1 MKIKNKSKKSRKNLK
16 NPVENRTGFV
26 MKCLPEG
33 GATVAYYGQNV
44 LTENFRCFRFV
55 FVILYASNMT
65 VVFV

>member
-1 MKIKNKSKKSRKNLK
+1 
-16 NPVENRTGFV
+16 

-33 GATVAYYGQNV
+33 GATVPYYGQNV